1 MKFTAVQ
8 VNYANWAAQ
17 EKKDGA
23 VNRAIRVLEDPERAR
38 RLELCLCPTCF
49 YIDNMGF
56 AGQAFTEWTC
66 EACEKP
72 QPMWPNTAHPKLC
85 LECADRYGLCV
96 RCLADLELRPRKKV
110 TRSNK
115 FRRRRSSRRR

>member
-17 EKKDGA
+17 NDKDSV
-23 VNRAIRVLEDPERAR
+23 VNKALKVLEDPKREERMK
-38 RLELCLCPTCF
+38 LCLCPACT
-49 YIDNMGF
+49 YLRGGF
-56 AGQAFTEWTC
+56 AGQAFTAWTC

-72 QPMWPNTAHPKLC
+72 QPSWHNTATPKLC
-85 LECADRYGLCV
+85 LECADRYGLCT
-96 RCLADLELRPRKKV
+96 RCLADLDLSPRRKV

-115 FRRRRSSRRR
+115 FRRRRSSRR

>member
-17 EKKDGA
+17 EKKDG
-23 VNRAIRVLEDPERAR
+23 VVTRAIRILEDPQKER

-49 YIDNMGF
+49 YVDNMSL
-56 AGQAFTEWTC
+56 AGAAMTPWSC
-66 EACEKP
+66 EACEKE
-72 QPMWPNTAHPKLC
+72 QPLWHCTAHPKLC

-96 RCLADLELRPRKKV
+96 RCIADLELRPRKKV
-110 TRSNK
+110 ARSNK
-115 FRRRRSSRRR
+115 FRRRRSSRR